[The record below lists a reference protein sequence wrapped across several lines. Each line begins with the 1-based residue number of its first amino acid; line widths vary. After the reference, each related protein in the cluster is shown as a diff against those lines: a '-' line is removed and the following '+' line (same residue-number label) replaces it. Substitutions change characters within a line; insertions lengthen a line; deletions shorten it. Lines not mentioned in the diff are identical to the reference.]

1 MGSKKQPRNYHILR
15 KLRNQAIRG
24 LNNIFVLNDL
34 SSKALLSAKR
44 KLESNKNS
52 KLDFEV
58 PSVKGDFVT
67 TARKRTKI
75 IRLLHDAID
84 EGLAKSS
91 IVSAVAITE
100 NYLAQMLSLI
110 LRAFPEKLKGQDKKV
125 DLDLI
130 LNSSDLDKLVSNI
143 IERQIHS
150 VFFASPE
157 KYFQYVENILSI
169 KIPKPSKA
177 NYVEVKATRDLIVHN
192 EGVINATYVQKA
204 GKLARGKVG
213 DTIPVDE
220 MYFDPAIRTMKK
232 LVNAVYSK
240 SLSKFGDKKQIAF

>member
-1 MGSKKQPRNYHILR
+1 MAKKKRPRNYLIFRKSRNRAIL
-15 KLRNQAIRG
+15 G
-24 LNNIFVLNDL
+24 LNNIFVLNEL
-34 SSKALLSAKR
+34 SINALFSAKK
-44 KLESNKNS
+44 KLETDKSS
-52 KLDFEV
+52 RLDFEV

-100 NYLAQMLSLI
+100 NYLAEMLGLV
-110 LRAFPEKLKGQDKKV
+110 LRAFPDKLKGHDKKIELELV
-125 DLDLI
+125 
-130 LNSSDLDKLVSNI
+130 LNSNNLDNLFLEI
-143 IERQIHS
+143 IDRQIHS
-150 VFFASPE
+150 VFFAGPE
-157 KYFQYVENILSI
+157 KYFQYVENTLSI
-169 KIPKPSKA
+169 KIPESSKERYA
-177 NYVEVKATRDLIVHN
+177 EVKATRDLIVHN
-192 EGVINATYVQKA
+192 EGVINATYIRKA

-232 LVNAVYSK
+232 LVNVIYSR
-240 SLSKFGDKKQIAF
+240 SLKKFGDNKEFAF